1 MSSTF
6 TPTKE
11 QVDIVGMAKTGCN
24 LRIQAFAGASKT
36 TTLTMVAK
44 DLVKPSLYLAYNKA
58 MADEAKERFPDHV
71 EVRTTHSL
79 AYAHIGKNYQH
90 KLSRPKGAYKNVGG
104 TGGEISKLFKI
115 KDLELGEK
123 SKLSAA
129 AIGLAIKATVNS
141 FEYSADRVIADKHIP
156 FSLLSDFKKRKG
168 FVEKTF
174 KKDVVKYAKL
184 LWEKRIDLQSDILCT
199 HDTYMKL
206 FQLSSPELSGYEVI
220 YLDESQDSN
229 ACLLDI
235 FENQQ
240 CQKIAVGDSFQSI
253 YQWRGSV
260 NAMDKLSYMEM
271 KLTKSFRFGKEVADI
286 ATQIL
291 KDKHTGVLSNVVNGF
306 EKVDSTAQYGVYLG
320 DSPYT
325 ILYRSNAGL
334 LSDAVFFI
342 EQGKK
347 LNIETDMTDFIK
359 LLTSALC
366 LFQYD
371 LKGVKHESII
381 PFSSWYELKTEST
394 GNSELSRVAK
404 IVENGEALR
413 YINVLEQHY
422 NTVTPDI
429 TLTTCHRSK
438 GREWDIVSLSDDFP
452 SCYDK
457 SLAWVGLDDQE
468 RNLLYVAATRAKKE
482 LYYNTTV
489 KDMIE
494 YTPS

>member
-1 MSSTF
+1 MTF
-6 TPTKE
+6 TPTQE
-11 QVDIVGMAKTGCN
+11 QLDIIEAAKTGVN

-44 DLVKPSLYLAYNKA
+44 GLVKPSLYLAYNKA
-58 MADEAKERFPDHV
+58 MADEAKEKFPDHV

-90 KLSRPKGAYKNVGG
+90 KLSRPKGAYKNLGG

-115 KDLELGEK
+115 RDLDLGEK

-141 FEYSADRVIADKHIP
+141 FEYSSDRVITDKHIP

-168 FVEKTF
+168 FIEKTF
-174 KKDVVKYAKL
+174 KKDIVKYAKL
-184 LWEKRIDLQSDILCT
+184 LWEKRIDLRSDILCT

-235 FENQQ
+235 FENQM

-253 YQWRGSV
+253 YQWRGSI
-260 NAMDKLSYMEM
+260 NAMDKLSYKEM
-271 KLTKSFRFGKEVADI
+271 RLTKSFRFGKNVADI

-291 KDKHTGVLSNVVNGF
+291 KDKHTGKLSNVVNGF
-306 EKVDSTAQYGVYLG
+306 EKIESTTHFGAYTG

-325 ILYRSNAGL
+325 MLYRSNAAL
-334 LSDAVFFI
+334 LADAVFFI

-347 LNIETDMTDFIK
+347 LNIETDMSDFIK
-359 LLTSALC
+359 LLVSALC
-366 LFQYD
+366 LYQYD

-381 PFSSWYELKTEST
+381 PFNSWNELKTESS
-394 GNSELSRVAK
+394 GNGELSRVSK
-404 IVENGEALR
+404 IVESGEALR

-422 NTVTPDI
+422 NTTTPDI
-429 TLTTCHRSK
+429 TLTTCHKSK
-438 GREWDIVSLSDDFP
+438 GREWDIVALAEDFP

-457 SLAWVGLDDQE
+457 SANWIGLDDQE
-468 RNLLYVAATRAKKE
+468 RNLLYVAATRAKKQ